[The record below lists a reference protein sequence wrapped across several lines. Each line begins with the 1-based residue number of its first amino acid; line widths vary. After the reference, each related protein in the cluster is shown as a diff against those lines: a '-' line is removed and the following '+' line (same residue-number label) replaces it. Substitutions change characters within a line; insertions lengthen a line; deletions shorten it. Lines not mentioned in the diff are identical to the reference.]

1 MGRRQN
7 FREANMTE
15 RPPPPSHRA
24 PLQHAAAYRVPQV
37 CAMLGISRATLY
49 RRVKTG
55 EIAIHKLGSI
65 SFVKREGLEALLET
79 LPSALSI
86 SLPIAKPEIERDRQ
100 KPVETTR

>member
-1 MGRRQN
+1 MGPPRPGAQ
-7 FREANMTE
+7 AMTE
-15 RPPPPSHRA
+15 R
-24 PLQHAAAYRVPQV
+24 LAYRVPEV

-79 LPSALSI
+79 LPSAEPM
-86 SLPIAKPEIERDRQ
+86 SLPILRREIGRDRQ
-100 KPVETTR
+100 KQGETTGNTRPLKPLGK

>member
-1 MGRRQN
+1 
-7 FREANMTE
+7 MTE
-15 RPPPPSHRA
+15 R
-24 PLQHAAAYRVPQV
+24 LAYRVPEV

-79 LPSALSI
+79 LPGGQPTSVPTFRGEAGRNGQQQGET
-86 SLPIAKPEIERDRQ
+86 ARDTKPLRVR
-100 KPVETTR
+100 KKVRRHETV